1 MIKISSPLMKIEPM
15 TAGPLSPE
23 SESDRISKM
32 LRHIPGVIYELW
44 QHRDGHFSLPYAS
57 EKLWDIYGVSA
68 PTVRDDASPI
78 FAAIHPEDRQ
88 EVIQS
93 LKESATHLSPWH
105 STHRVLHPDGECIWA
120 IAHGT
125 PEPQPDGSIKWYG
138 HLQNITNLKKAQSYI
153 TELTETQKL
162 LKASEEKLRRIIEN
176 LNDMVFIATADGRLS
191 FLSPMFVTVIG
202 YPLTELIN
210 QPFSKVVHPDDLDIC
225 RKGLRAAVA
234 GEKVRGLEYRVLHQ
248 DGNYYWHSA
257 NLSPLQEEEGEVS
270 CLGIASYI
278 HPRKQAEL
286 ALQESELRLELA
298 LESSHIGLWDW
309 NIQTNQ
315 VVFNQQWRSLLGY
328 EQHEIKNDL
337 EEWQSRVHP
346 EDLARVYEDIN
357 QHLQKQTPFYQ
368 NEHRLRSKDGSYK
381 WVSARGRVVSWD
393 KQGNPVR
400 FIGTHTD
407 ISDRKQAEIAL
418 VQLSNQLKKAQEVAR
433 LGHWSFDLATQKI
446 TWSEEIFRLFG
457 RSLDQKEP
465 SFEELLLQLYP
476 SDRTLLLE
484 RMKEAEQGTP
494 QNFDFSI
501 VRTDGAVRYVN
512 CRIELETQADQL
524 VRLFGVVMDITE
536 RRVAELELER
546 FFTISLD
553 LLCIT
558 DIRGN
563 FRRLS
568 QAWEDILGYSLSDL
582 QDKNLLDFVHPED
595 LNSTQAALGDLTAG
609 CSVQRFTNRYRTKSG
624 NYRYIEW
631 MSIPQGELIYTAARD
646 ITERVLAQRQLQ
658 ALLTRTQLLNHLSSE
673 IRQSLDLNQI
683 LQTAVQAIFTHLKV
697 DVCIFGWYHTDGVSP
712 YWEMVQ
718 EQYKPGLNRGLGTYC
733 MTKVPLRFQC
743 LRANQSYS
751 LNLHNLG
758 AVYDE
763 DLQRICA
770 SMGINL
776 YFMLPIHTP
785 GKIGGLEMGRVDG
798 SVEWETDEIELLES
812 LGTQMAIAIQQAD
825 LYQTSQTKSQ
835 QLQQAYQELQQT
847 QLQLTQAEKM
857 SSLGQLVAGIAHE
870 INNPVSFIYGN
881 LEFVSEYANSLLEII
896 KLYQATYPQPTPEIS
911 ELVEDRDL
919 DFIIEDLPHTIQSMK
934 TGASRIQAIVK
945 SLRTFSRLDESDLKA
960 ADLHENIDNILI
972 MVQNQL
978 NGRGGNP
985 PITLIKNYGD
995 VPKFECY
1002 IGLLNQVII
1011 NLITNGIHA
1020 IEERRK
1026 HQVNCHY
1033 QGVINIATKYD
1044 ENQGV
1049 FIYVQDNGMG
1059 ISEEVKTKIFE
1070 PFFTTKSVGK
1080 GTGMGLAISYQII
1093 TQDHQG
1099 EFHFDSK
1106 LGEGTTFTIRLPRL
1120 KPSPDSL

>member
-1 MIKISSPLMKIEPM
+1 MRTEPM
-15 TAGPLSPE
+15 TAVPLSPE
-23 SESDRISKM
+23 PESDRISKM

-78 FAAIHPEDRQ
+78 FAAIHPEDRR
-88 EVIQS
+88 EVLQS
-93 LKESATHLSPWH
+93 LNESATHLSPWH
-105 STHRVLHPDGECIWA
+105 STHRVFHPDGQCIWA

-125 PEPQPDGSIKWYG
+125 PEPQPDGSTKWYG
-138 HLQNITNLKKAQSYI
+138 HLQNITNLKNAQGYI

-176 LNDMVFIATADGRLS
+176 FNDMVFIITGDGRFS
-191 FLSPMFVTVIG
+191 FLSPMFATVMG
-202 YPLTELIN
+202 YFLSELIN
-210 QPFSKVVHPDDLDIC
+210 QPFAKFVHPDDLHIC
-225 RKGLRAAVA
+225 VSGFQTALA

-257 NLSPLQEEEGEVS
+257 NLSPLQEEEGEIS

-286 ALQESELRLELA
+286 ALRESELRLELA

-328 EQHEIKNDL
+328 EQHEIDNDL

-346 EDLARVYEDIN
+346 EDLPRVYEDIN
-357 QHLQKQTPFYQ
+357 QHLQKHTPFYQ
-368 NEHRLRSKDGSYK
+368 NEHRLRSKDDCYK
-381 WVSARGRVVSWD
+381 WVSTKGRVVSWD
-393 KQGNPVR
+393 RQGDPVR
-400 FIGTHTD
+400 FIGTYTD

-484 RMKEAEQGTP
+484 RMTAAEQGTP

-512 CRIELETQADQL
+512 CRIELETQGHQL

-553 LLCIT
+553 LLCIA

-582 QDKNLLDFVHPED
+582 EDRAFLDFVHPED

-631 MSIPQGELIYTAARD
+631 MSIPQGELIYAAARD
-646 ITERVLAQRQLQ
+646 TTERVLAQTQLQ

-718 EQYKPGLNRGLGTYC
+718 EQRKPGVNGGLGTYC

-758 AVYDE
+758 AVYDD

-798 SVEWETDEIELLES
+798 SVEWQPDEIELLES

-911 ELVEDRDL
+911 ELVEDREL

-960 ADLHENIDNILI
+960 VDLHENIDNTLMIL
-972 MVQNQL
+972 QNQL
-978 NGRGGNP
+978 NGRGGKP
-985 PITLIKNYGD
+985 EITVLKNY
-995 VPKFECY
+995 
-1002 IGLLNQVII
+1002 
-1011 NLITNGIHA
+1011 
-1020 IEERRK
+1020 
-1026 HQVNCHY
+1026 
-1033 QGVINIATKYD
+1033 
-1044 ENQGV
+1044 
-1049 FIYVQDNGMG
+1049 
-1059 ISEEVKTKIFE
+1059 
-1070 PFFTTKSVGK
+1070 
-1080 GTGMGLAISYQII
+1080 
-1093 TQDHQG
+1093 
-1099 EFHFDSK
+1099 
-1106 LGEGTTFTIRLPRL
+1106 
-1120 KPSPDSL
+1120 

>member
-1 MIKISSPLMKIEPM
+1 M
-15 TAGPLSPE
+15 TAVPVSPE
-23 SESDRISKM
+23 PESDRFPKM

-78 FAAIHPEDRQ
+78 FAAIHPEDRR
-88 EVIQS
+88 EVLQS
-93 LKESATHLSPWH
+93 LNESATHLSPWH
-105 STHRVLHPDGECIWA
+105 STHRVLHPDGQCIWA

-125 PEPQPDGSIKWYG
+125 PERQPDGSTKWYG
-138 HLQNITNLKKAQSYI
+138 HLQNITNLKNAQGYI

-176 LNDMVFIATADGRLS
+176 FNDMVFIITGDGRFS
-191 FLSPMFVTVIG
+191 FLSPMFATVMG
-202 YPLTELIN
+202 YFLSELIN
-210 QPFSKVVHPDDLDIC
+210 QPFAKFVHPDDLHIC
-225 RKGLRAAVA
+225 VSGFQTALA

-257 NLSPLQEEEGEVS
+257 NLSPLQEEEGEIS

-286 ALQESELRLELA
+286 ALRESELRLELA

-328 EQHEIKNDL
+328 EQHEIDNDL

-346 EDLARVYEDIN
+346 EDLPRVYEDIN
-357 QHLQKQTPFYQ
+357 QHLQKHTPFYQ
-368 NEHRLRSKDGSYK
+368 NEHRLRSKDDCYK
-381 WVSARGRVVSWD
+381 WVSTKGRVVSWD
-393 KQGNPVR
+393 RQGDPVR
-400 FIGTHTD
+400 FIGTYTD
-407 ISDRKQAEIAL
+407 ISEQQAALRERKQAEIAL

-484 RMKEAEQGTP
+484 RMTAAEQGTP

-512 CRIELETQADQL
+512 CRIELETQEHQL

-553 LLCIT
+553 LLCIA

-582 QDKNLLDFVHPED
+582 EDRAFLDFVHPED
-595 LNSTQAALGDLTAG
+595 LNSTQAALGDLNTG
-609 CSVQRFTNRYRTKSG
+609 CSVQRFTNRYRTKAG
-624 NYRYIEW
+624 DYRYIEW
-631 MSIPQGELIYTAARD
+631 MSIPQGELIYAAARD
-646 ITERVLAQRQLQ
+646 ITERVQAQRQLQ
-658 ALLTRTQLLNHLSSE
+658 ALLTRAQLLNHLSSE

-718 EQYKPGLNRGLGTYC
+718 EQRKPGVNGGLGTYC
-733 MTKVPLRFQC
+733 MTKVPLRFQR
-743 LRANQSYS
+743 LGANQSYS
-751 LNLHNLG
+751 LNLQNLG

-763 DLQRICA
+763 DLRAICA

-785 GKIGGLEMGRVDG
+785 GKIGGLEMGRIDS

-825 LYQTSQTKSQ
+825 IYQTSQTKSQ
-835 QLQQAYQELQQT
+835 ELQQAYQELQKT

-896 KLYQATYPQPTPEIS
+896 KLYQATYPQLTPEIS
-911 ELVEDRDL
+911 ELVEDREL

-960 ADLHENIDNILI
+960 VDLHENIDNTLMIL
-972 MVQNQL
+972 QNQL
-978 NGRGGNP
+978 NGRGGKP
-985 PITLIKNYGD
+985 EITVLKNYGNL
-995 VPKFECY
+995 PQFECY
-1002 IGLLNQVII
+1002 IGLLNQVLM
-1011 NLITNGIHA
+1011 NLLMNGIHA

-1026 HQVNCHY
+1026 HEVNFSY
-1033 QGVINIATKYD
+1033 KGVINIATKYD

-1049 FIYVQDNGMG
+1049 YISVQDNGMG
-1059 ISEEVKTKIFE
+1059 MSEEVKSKIFE

-1080 GTGMGLAISYQII
+1080 GTGMGLSISYQIV
-1093 TQDHQG
+1093 TQEHQG
-1099 EFHFDSK
+1099 EFHFDSQ